1 MNFKILHNDNLART
15 AILEFPRGSIQTPA
29 FMPVGTHGTVK
40 SLSPDELHQSGAE
53 IMLSNTYHLY
63 LRPGSEVIKNAGGLH
78 GFVNWQHP
86 ILTDSG
92 GFQVFSLAKLR
103 KIEEHGVWFQS
114 HIDGSSH
121 FIGPEESINIQ
132 KALGADIIMAFDEC
146 TPYPSTYEYTEKSL
160 ELTTSWAAKCREIE
174 LSNQS
179 LFGIIQG
186 GMYKDLRER
195 SVSEITS
202 MGFDGYAV
210 GGLSVGEP
218 KEMMHDL
225 IRHTVPLL
233 HVDKPRYLMGVG
245 DIVDILTAVEA
256 GVDMFDCVMPTRN
269 ARNGTLFTS
278 QGRMNIKQS
287 SYRSDLSPI
296 DSSCSCYTCRNFS
309 RAYLSHLYHSKE
321 ILSMRLNTI
330 HNLHFY
336 FDFFVKMRQAI
347 NENTFK
353 EFKSYHEGSA
363 LKLPQ
368 GV

>member
-15 AILEFPRGSIQTPA
+15 ALIETSRGIIQTPV

-40 SLSPDELHQSGAE
+40 SLSPHELFETGAE

-63 LRPGSEVIKNAGGLH
+63 LRPGHEIIKKAGGIH
-78 GFVNWQHP
+78 GFVNWQYP

-92 GFQVFSLAKLR
+92 GFQVYSLAKLR
-103 KIEEHGVWFQS
+103 KIEENGVWFQS
-114 HIDGSSH
+114 HIDGSRH
-121 FIGPEESINIQ
+121 FIGPTESIEIQ
-132 KALGADIIMAFDEC
+132 ASLGADIIMAFDEC

-160 ELTTSWAAKCREIE
+160 ELTTKWAAICKEIQ
-174 LSNQS
+174 LYDQS

-186 GMYKDLRER
+186 GMFKDLRER
-195 SVSEITS
+195 SVKEIITI
-202 MGFDGYAV
+202 GFDGYAV

-225 IRHTVPLL
+225 IRHTIPMLPYDL
-233 HVDKPRYLMGVG
+233 PRYLMGVG
-245 DIVDILTAVEA
+245 DIVDILTAVEV

-278 QGRMNIKQS
+278 HGRMNIKQS

-296 DSSCSCYTCRNFS
+296 DLSCNCYTCRNFS
-309 RAYLSHLYHSKE
+309 RAYLSHIYHSRE

-336 FDFFVKMRQAI
+336 FDFFVKMREAI
-347 NENTFK
+347 NEGRFM
-353 EFKSYHEGSA
+353 EFKKQW
-363 LKLPQ
+363 LKLF
-368 GV
+368 